1 MWAAGVELVL
11 EELSG
16 GDLLPGRIYLCGGGS
31 RLPEIRDSL
40 ARESFWKTLPF
51 ARPPEITVMA
61 PDQIETITDATELLV
76 DQQDVTPL
84 GLAYQA
90 IELQTSEDPLDV
102 ALRRVLRA
110 MKVYMADGVLY
121 LDVDDEITSAAARI
135 RRAEGNRVVL
145 VLPYGSR
152 VATSRINFRLLARDA
167 LMHEKRLSIVAPDG
181 ATRALAASAGL
192 PVFASV
198 AEYEGSLEDGDRAG
212 AGRAAAAAAA
222 RGRRSGRCRRRPVS
236 RGGRGGARAP
246 VRAPAE
252 DAAAE
257 PVNELVTEPDV
268 TDPTDRDGRPGS
280 SSGRIRVAGRRNGA
294 AYAAPQPAAEPVVR
308 PATSIPVIGSTRS
321 IPRAPL
327 LIGTAIVAL
336 ALLVAGVGAYVLL
349 PSASVVVT
357 PREQSVGPQ
366 TLSVV
371 ADTSASQPDPEAGV
385 VPADLISVDVSAQD
399 TFESTGVRVERTRA
413 TGRVTF
419 QSLDTSRTNTIP
431 KGSIVSTEGG
441 VQFRTLQSA
450 RLPRAQVV
458 PPLSINPSSAS
469 VAVEAVRN
477 GTPGNVPANAI
488 TVVPRAEDPS
498 ITQVR
503 NPDPT
508 RGGTRTEFPRIEQ
521 KDVDKA
527 IEALQ
532 EQLAASFQ
540 DELRDPS
547 IAPPDTTIF
556 EDTAVLGEAT
566 PSVDPT
572 ELVGQELES
581 FELGLT
587 STGTVVAV
595 DPSPVESIAQ
605 TRLESFVSPG
615 YQLVDGSV
623 RIDPGAPVI
632 EGQTVRFPVTVEA
645 SQVQVPDAAEL
656 KRLILGKPF
665 DEARSILAPFGD
677 VELKLWPDWV
687 TSVPTLDA
695 RVNVEVQPPLPV
707 EIVRAER
714 GTSAPETD
722 RPNPRRYPSESA
734 AP

>member
-1 MWAAGVELVL
+1 
-11 EELSG
+11 
-16 GDLLPGRIYLCGGGS
+16 
-31 RLPEIRDSL
+31 
-40 ARESFWKTLPF
+40 
-51 ARPPEITVMA
+51 
-61 PDQIETITDATELLV
+61 
-76 DQQDVTPL
+76 
-84 GLAYQA
+84 
-90 IELQTSEDPLDV
+90 
-102 ALRRVLRA
+102 
-110 MKVYMADGVLY
+110 MADGILY
-121 LDVDDEITSAAARI
+121 VDVDDEITSAAARI
-135 RRAEGNRVVL
+135 RRAEGSRVVL
-145 VLPYGSR
+145 VLPYGSK

-167 LMHEKRLSIVAPDG
+167 LIHEKRLSIVAPDG

-198 AEYEGSLEDGDRAG
+198 AEYEGSLEDGDRSG
-212 AGRAAAAAAA
+212 GGRAAGALAAAALTGDRDESSDA
-222 RGRRSGRCRRRPVS
+222 SPE
-236 RGGRGGARAP
+236 GA
-246 VRAPAE
+246 E
-252 DAAAE
+252 AE
-257 PVNELVTEPDV
+257 PRTEPDA
-268 TDPTDRDGRPGS
+268 TDATVVMAVPTAAA
-280 SSGRIRVAGRRNGA
+280 AGA
-294 AYAAPQPAAEPVVR
+294 VSASQSVVR
-308 PATSIPVIGSTRS
+308 PAPSIPVIGSTRTV
-321 IPRAPL
+321 PRVPL
-327 LIGTAIVAL
+327 LIGTAFAAL

-371 ADTSASQPDPEAGV
+371 ADTTASEADPEAGV

-450 RLPRAQVV
+450 RLPRATVV
-458 PPLSINPSSAS
+458 PPLSINPSTAS
-469 VAVEAVRN
+469 VPVEAVRN
-477 GTPGNVPANAI
+477 GTTGNVPANAI
-488 TVVPRAEDPS
+488 TVVPQAEDPS

-503 NPDPT
+503 NPDST
-508 RGGTRTEFPRIEQ
+508 SGGSRTEFPQVEQ
-521 KDVDKA
+521 EDVDKA

-532 EQLAASFQ
+532 ERLAASFQ
-540 DELRDPS
+540 DELGDPS

-556 EDTAVLGEAT
+556 EDTALLGEAT
-566 PSVDPT
+566 PSVDAA

-695 RVNVEVQPPLPV
+695 RVDVEVQPPLPV
-707 EIVRAER
+707 ERIEPSAEPA
-714 GTSAPETD
+714 TESESPE
-722 RPNPRRYPSESA
+722 PSVAPSESP

>member
-1 MWAAGVELVL
+1 
-11 EELSG
+11 
-16 GDLLPGRIYLCGGGS
+16 
-31 RLPEIRDSL
+31 
-40 ARESFWKTLPF
+40 
-51 ARPPEITVMA
+51 MA
-61 PDQIETITDATELLV
+61 VP
-76 DQQDVTPL
+76 
-84 GLAYQA
+84 
-90 IELQTSEDPLDV
+90 
-102 ALRRVLRA
+102 
-110 MKVYMADGVLY
+110 
-121 LDVDDEITSAAARI
+121 
-135 RRAEGNRVVL
+135 
-145 VLPYGSR
+145 
-152 VATSRINFRLLARDA
+152 
-167 LMHEKRLSIVAPDG
+167 
-181 ATRALAASAGL
+181 
-192 PVFASV
+192 
-198 AEYEGSLEDGDRAG
+198 
-212 AGRAAAAAAA
+212 AAAAAVSASQAGGMA
-222 RGRRSGRCRRRPVS
+222 RPMPSPR
-236 RGGRGGARAP
+236 
-246 VRAPAE
+246 
-252 DAAAE
+252 
-257 PVNELVTEPDV
+257 
-268 TDPTDRDGRPGS
+268 
-280 SSGRIRVAGRRNGA
+280 
-294 AYAAPQPAAEPVVR
+294 PAAESVVR
-308 PATSIPVIGSTRS
+308 PAPSIPVIGSTRS
-321 IPRAPL
+321 IPRVPL
-327 LIGTAIVAL
+327 LIGTAFAAL

-371 ADTSASQPDPEAGV
+371 ADTTASEPDPEAGV

-458 PPLSINPSSAS
+458 PPLSINPSTAS

-477 GTPGNVPANAI
+477 GTTGNVPANAI
-488 TVVPRAEDPS
+488 TVVPQAEDPS

-508 RGGTRTEFPRIEQ
+508 SGGSRTEFPQVEQ
-521 KDVDKA
+521 EDVDKA

-566 PSVDPT
+566 PSVDPA

-695 RVNVEVQPPLPV
+695 RVDVEVQPPLPV
-707 EIVRAER
+707 EIIEPSAEPA
-714 GTSAPETD
+714 TESESPEPSAA
-722 RPNPRRYPSESA
+722 PSESP

>member
-1 MWAAGVELVL
+1 M
-11 EELSG
+11 
-16 GDLLPGRIYLCGGGS
+16 
-31 RLPEIRDSL
+31 
-40 ARESFWKTLPF
+40 
-51 ARPPEITVMA
+51 
-61 PDQIETITDATELLV
+61 TD
-76 DQQDVTPL
+76 
-84 GLAYQA
+84 G
-90 IELQTSEDPLDV
+90 I
-102 ALRRVLRA
+102 
-110 MKVYMADGVLY
+110 LY

-135 RRAEGNRVVL
+135 RRAEGGRVVL

-167 LMHEKRLSIVAPDG
+167 LLHEKRLSIVAPDG

-198 AEYEGSLEDGDRAG
+198 AEYEGSLEDTGSGRPSAG
-212 AGRAAAAAAA
+212 AAAVAAATSDDAETPDEPPEPADEPDLASTDATVRMAVPAAAAAMSA
-222 RGRRSGRCRRRPVS
+222 SGATGMARPVPPS
-236 RGGRGGARAP
+236 R
-246 VRAPAE
+246 
-252 DAAAE
+252 
-257 PVNELVTEPDV
+257 
-268 TDPTDRDGRPGS
+268 
-280 SSGRIRVAGRRNGA
+280 
-294 AYAAPQPAAEPVVR
+294 PAAEPLVR
-308 PATSIPVIGSTRS
+308 PAPAIPVTASTRS
-321 IPRAPL
+321 IARQPL
-327 LIGTAIVAL
+327 IIGTAFAAL
-336 ALLVAGVGAYVLL
+336 ALLVAAVGAYVLL

-357 PREQSVGPQ
+357 PREQRVGPQ

-371 ADTSASQPDPEAGV
+371 ADTTASEPDPEAGV
-385 VPADLISVDVSAQD
+385 VPADLISLDVSAQD

-441 VQFRTLQSA
+441 VQFRTTQSA

-477 GTPGNVPANAI
+477 GTTGNVPANAI
-488 TVVPRAEDPS
+488 TVVPQAEDPS

-508 RGGTRTEFPRIEQ
+508 SGGSRTEFPQVERE
-521 KDVDKA
+521 DVDKA
-527 IEALQ
+527 IEALR

-547 IAPPDTTIF
+547 LAAPDATIF

-566 PSVDPT
+566 PSVDPA

-677 VELKLWPDWV
+677 VELTLWPDWV

-695 RVNVEVQPPLPV
+695 RVDVEVRPPLPV
-707 EIVRAER
+707 EVIEPS
-714 GTSAPETD
+714 TEPAPESAS
-722 RPNPRRYPSESA
+722 PEPSAAPSESP